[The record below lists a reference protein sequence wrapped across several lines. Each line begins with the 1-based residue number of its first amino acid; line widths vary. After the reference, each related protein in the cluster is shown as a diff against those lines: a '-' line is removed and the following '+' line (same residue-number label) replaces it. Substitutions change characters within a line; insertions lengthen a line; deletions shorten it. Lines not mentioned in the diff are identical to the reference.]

1 MLIRFPPVA
10 AVADGSTWD
19 VVIGALASE
28 MSGSVTPSNMKYGYS
43 EQILKTDNA
52 YLIIADSNLRST
64 ICE

>member
-28 MSGSVTPSNMKYGYS
+28 MSGSVTPSNINYGYS
-43 EQILKTDNA
+43 EQILKQT
-52 YLIIADSNLRST
+52 T
-64 ICE
+64 HT